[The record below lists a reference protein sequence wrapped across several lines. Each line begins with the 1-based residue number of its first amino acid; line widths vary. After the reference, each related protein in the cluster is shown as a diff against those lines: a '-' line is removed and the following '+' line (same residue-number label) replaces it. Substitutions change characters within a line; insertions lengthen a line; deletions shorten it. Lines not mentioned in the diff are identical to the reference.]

1 MIGNDERR
9 RVAERLRCAAE
20 QRQPYTQPTLACF
33 IEADCMDIWT
43 RLADLIDSAENVRY
57 IATVKVEGEKLEEL
71 AKEVAAEYARID
83 REALAGIAREME
95 RLALHCFRKDLHVS
109 PAAVGDFAYRI
120 RKAIREVPDD
130 HE

>member
-43 RLADLIDSAENVRY
+43 RLADLIDPRTCTVDEWRWTDDDDPMPHMCVTSLSCGHEAVTLYGAPRY
-57 IATVKVEGEKLEEL
+57 CPECG
-71 AKEVAAEYARID
+71 AKMINDGA
-83 REALAGIAREME
+83 
-95 RLALHCFRKDLHVS
+95 
-109 PAAVGDFAYRI
+109 
-120 RKAIREVPDD
+120 
-130 HE
+130 